1 MGKIHFNTSVPDSDQ
16 ITNGKNVEGDG
27 GPLKVSANSARK
39 AKNHLQRVVS
49 MFYCFL
55 IFAIGLS
62 ITLYN
67 TGEKEAETE
76 NSFVSFYTI
85 MFVSS
90 IIVMIFTLGYVY
102 RHRNASLEAIE
113 KGELSAP
120 RIAFSF
126 RGEDVNLYLRFGI
139 GLFAAMSIVH
149 SATRCY
155 EIAKKYPLH
164 SASIIYIFFKILF
177 FITQTVFL
185 LLLHRIVILVR
196 IRIFSFI
203 LLHILTV
210 NLCIWSDAVIK
221 KISKSIG
228 TLAVLNVTV
237 VHKKYELA
245 ATNYF
250 LPAVPEYCAI
260 AVAVVYELL
269 HRVGQLKQ
277 IECQHEKKEEHR
289 VKCVDRGSIGIIIGT
304 VIICIVMGVVML
316 LEIWGKKI
324 HNYVYIVHST
334 ETSIL
339 FIIALIFCVIGIWN
353 TRKLKFSVNFSNQNL
368 DSKLLI
374 VTFFIT
380 VTFLVACILLNI
392 AFLLGN
398 GFNNN
403 EQQCLK
409 LHLFSALLELIQV
422 TVQNFFINDLFYR
435 CCHDASYQQRKPG
448 RAMIA
453 LLSAINFS
461 LWTIYSFQAK
471 HNNILLSVNKNYVQT
486 SELQSLFI
494 YINVALPM
502 VMLYRY
508 HSSVC
513 LAIEYIRVYEDEITR
528 YESMLRG
535 VPHTKLLPFG
545 SKWEVIES
553 QHPNYSLPANL
564 LTAPRT
570 RALSEPVV
578 TLNPSAFLK
587 EVHTLDKS
595 NTTIHGNHQ
604 NISSLNEQEE
614 KQQTIKSNKL
624 EQSKSQKYTNQNKRR
639 TTHISMELAQYRVNA
654 SEMEHRLAEMKL
666 KKYKRGKDD
675 HSINE
680 KLTLNRFN
688 PHKEAEPTMSTS
700 LSDSALSTV
709 RTTDTINEDD
719 DEDDVTG
726 GMECDD
732 YERQNPSPESCY
744 YTKTGDSSSAT
755 YLTQSQL

>member
-1 MGKIHFNTSVPDSDQ
+1 MVKIHFNTTGPDSDQ
-16 ITNGKNVEGDG
+16 VTNGKNVEGDG

-39 AKNHLQRVVS
+39 ARNHSQRVVS

-55 IFAIGLS
+55 LFAMGLS

-85 MFVSS
+85 MFISS
-90 IIVMIFTLGYVY
+90 IIAMIFTLGYVY
-102 RHRNASLEAIE
+102 RHRHASLEAIE

-164 SASIIYIFFKILF
+164 AASSIYIFFKILF
-177 FITQTVFL
+177 FTTQTVFL

-277 IECQHEKKEEHR
+277 IECQHEKKEKHR
-289 VKCVDRGSIGIIIGT
+289 TKRVDRGSIGIILGT
-304 VIICIVMGVVML
+304 IIICIVMGVVML
-316 LEIWGKKI
+316 LEIWGKKF
-324 HNYVYIVHST
+324 HDYIYIAHST

-339 FIIALIFCVIGIWN
+339 FIIALIFCVSGIWS

-398 GFNNN
+398 GFNHH

-409 LHLFSALLELIQV
+409 LHLFSAFLELIQV

-435 CCHDASYQQRKPG
+435 CCHDTSYQQRKPG

-461 LWTIYSFQAK
+461 LWMIYSFQAK
-471 HNNILLSVNKNYVQT
+471 HNNILLSVKKYFVQT

-545 SKWEVIES
+545 SKWEITES
-553 QHPNYSLPANL
+553 QHSNYLSPANS
-564 LTAPRT
+564 LTLPRH

-578 TLNPSAFLK
+578 KLNSSTYLK
-587 EVHTLDKS
+587 EMHTLDKNNAKSSS
-595 NTTIHGNHQ
+595 NHEILSNL
-604 NISSLNEQEE
+604 SEKED
-614 KQQTIKSNKL
+614 KQQIMKPDKL
-624 EQSKSQKYTNQNKRR
+624 EQSKSQKYAQNKRR

-675 HSINE
+675 HSTNE
-680 KLTLNRFN
+680 KLTLGRFN
-688 PHKEAEPTMSTS
+688 LHKEAEPTMSTS

-719 DEDDVTG
+719 EDDATG
-726 GMECDD
+726 GIECED
-732 YERQNPSPESCY
+732 YDRQNSSPESCY
-744 YTKTGDSSSAT
+744 CTKTGDSSSAI

>member
-1 MGKIHFNTSVPDSDQ
+1 MSVPEPGEV
-16 ITNGKNVEGDG
+16 TNCKSMEGNG

-39 AKNHLQRVVS
+39 AKNHSQRVVS

-55 IFAIGLS
+55 IFAVGLS

-67 TGEKEAETE
+67 TGGKEAETE
-76 NSFVSFYTI
+76 NSFVAFYTV
-85 MFVSS
+85 MFISS
-90 IIVMIFTLGYVY
+90 IMVMVFTLAYVH
-102 RHRNASLEAIE
+102 RHRYASLEAIE

-126 RGEDVNLYLRFGI
+126 RGEAVNLYLRFGI

-149 SATRCY
+149 SASRYY
-155 EIAKKYPLH
+155 EVAKKYPLH
-164 SASIIYIFFKILF
+164 AASSAYIFFKILF
-177 FITQTVFL
+177 FITQTIFL
-185 LLLHRIVILVR
+185 LFLHRIVILVR

-203 LLHILTV
+203 LLHVLTV
-210 NLCIWSDAVIK
+210 NLCIWSDAVVK
-221 KISKSIG
+221 KISASIG
-228 TLAVLNVTV
+228 NLAVLNLTT
-237 VHKKYELA
+237 VHKKHELA

-277 IECQHEKKEEHR
+277 IERQHEKKEEQP
-289 VKCVDRGSIGIIIGT
+289 VKCIDRGSIGIVIGT
-304 VIICIVMGVVML
+304 IIICIVMGVVML
-316 LEIWGKKI
+316 LEIWGKTF
-324 HNYVYIVHST
+324 HNYIYIAHST

-339 FIIALIFCVIGIWN
+339 FIIALIFCVIGIFN
-353 TRKLKFSVNFSNQNL
+353 TRRLKFSVNFSNQNL

-380 VTFLVACILLNI
+380 VTFLVACILLNV
-392 AFLLGN
+392 AFLLHN
-398 GFNNN
+398 GFNDN

-422 TVQNFFINDLFYR
+422 MVQNFFINDLFYR
-435 CCHDASYQQRKPG
+435 CCHDTSYQQSKPG

-461 LWTIYSFQAK
+461 LWMIYSFQAK
-471 HNNILLSVNKNYVQT
+471 HNNILLSVNKNYVKT

-535 VPHTKLLPFG
+535 VGHTKLLPFG

-553 QHPNYSLPANL
+553 QDSNYYSQTNSL
-564 LTAPRT
+564 TVPRT
-570 RALSEPVV
+570 RALSEPTVKPNSV
-578 TLNPSAFLK
+578 TVSKEFHALNKNNTKYSGDNL
-587 EVHTLDKS
+587 S
-595 NTTIHGNHQ
+595 NVD
-604 NISSLNEQEE
+604 EKDD
-614 KQQTIKSNKL
+614 KQQIMKSNKL
-624 EQSKSQKYTNQNKRR
+624 EQSKSNKYNNQNKRR

-675 HSINE
+675 HSING
-680 KLTLNRFN
+680 KLTLNKFSPN
-688 PHKEAEPTMSTS
+688 KDAELTMSTS

-719 DEDDVTG
+719 EDDIIDGVG
-726 GMECDD
+726 CDD
-732 YERQNPSPESCY
+732 YTRQNSSYESCHH
-744 YTKTGDSSSAT
+744 TKAGGSNTAT